1 MLESLGHKVTSLD
14 LMGSGINPTDPNTV
28 YAFEDYNEPFIDVM
42 ENLPDKEQ
50 VILVAH
56 SAGGQSV
63 TEYRFATMLLRP
75 GPVRALRG
83 DQVKFIRGEDVDSV
97 PRAFIKTLHDHNR
110 DANRML

>member
-1 MLESLGHKVTSLD
+1 MNREFLRKL
-14 LMGSGINPTDPNTV
+14 V
-28 YAFEDYNEPFIDVM
+28 YNM
-42 ENLPDKEQ
+42 TPDE
-50 VILVAH
+50 
-56 SAGGQSV
+56 
-63 TEYRFATMLLRP
+63 EYRFATMLLRP